1 MTTAPNDAHGG
12 LLAGVRVLDL
22 SVWRPG
28 PAATQLLAEIGAE
41 VIKIEPPLGDPMRIY
56 PDLFSSLNANKQSV
70 ALDLKKDGDRERAL
84 DLARQS
90 DVMVEGFRPGVVDRL
105 GVGYNQVAALN
116 PSVVYCS
123 ISGLGQTGP
132 LSMASGHDLNFQAWA
147 GLLAPEGGE
156 PVTAAVPVAD
166 LATATT
172 AAFAICAALFRRQRT
187 GEGEYI
193 DIAMADVLATWTGAS
208 APKAVGSGGG
218 SQHVPGYGI
227 YETADG
233 YVTLGVVNEDH
244 LWALLCQALTLP
256 YAEVPFVERMAR
268 ADELE
273 TVLSEALSVQHGQ
286 EVVES
291 LLKAGVPVAPVNDRT
306 AMLAHPHF
314 IQRGIATADPWRNPA
329 TGYPVQFTHHP
340 AHRTAPPPTIG
351 QHPEAQFTERPTV

>member
-1 MTTAPNDAHGG
+1 VTTAPKDASRG

-41 VIKIEPPLGDPMRIY
+41 VIKIEPPTGDPMRIY
-56 PDLFSSLNANKQSV
+56 PDLFSSLNANKKSV
-70 ALDLKKDGDRERAL
+70 ALDLKDDVDRKRAL
-84 DLARQS
+84 DLAQQS
-90 DVMVEGFRPGVVDRL
+90 DVIVEGFRPGVVARL
-105 GVGYNQVAALN
+105 GVGYNDVSALN

-156 PVTAAVPVAD
+156 PVSAAVPVAD

-172 AAFAICAALFRRQRT
+172 AAFAISAALFRRQHT

-193 DIAMADVLATWTGAS
+193 DLAMADVLATWTGAS
-208 APKAVGSGGG
+208 APKAVGSGDGP
-218 SQHVPGYGI
+218 QHVPGYGI

-244 LWALLCQALTLP
+244 LWGLLCRALTLP

-273 TVLSEALSVQHGQ
+273 TVLRQVLSERQGQ
-286 EVVES
+286 EVVET
-291 LLKAGVPVAPVNDRT
+291 LLAAGVPVAPVNDRI
-306 AMLAHPHF
+306 AMLDHPHF
-314 IQRGIATADPWRNPA
+314 IARGIAKADPWRNPA
-329 TGYPVQFTHHP
+329 TGYPVRFTHHP
-340 AHRTAPPPTIG
+340 AQRTTPPPTIG
-351 QHPEAQFTERPTV
+351 QHSDAQFTARPTN